1 MAQTKGERW
10 AADVRDAYEL
20 NEAQEVTVDIAAR
33 CMDAIGS
40 LPAHEHQEIR
50 AQETILL
57 RALSQLALPDS
68 EGDQVVPLSA
78 SQRGRKAARARWDAT
93 RNPNAGGGS

>member
-10 AADVRDAYEL
+10 AAGVRDAYDL

-33 CMDAIGS
+33 CMDAIAS
-40 LPAHEHQEIR
+40 LPPADHQEIR

-68 EGDQVVPLSA
+68 EGAAVVSLSA
-78 SQRGRKAARARWDAT
+78 SQKGRKAARARWDQTKDRA
-93 RNPNAGGGS
+93 